1 MIVSSLKREKNTDSQ
16 EERRARR
23 QNYIFVCFFFDF
35 DEPVIFAIVFV
46 EREMGFLNTFLEL
59 LGFGIGLPFGLLIGF
74 FLFVY
79 SKPKD
84 TVKWSGHFMSYNW
97 CFARYST
104 RYSIMV
110 LSDMWPYLDKAVCAM
125 IRRTTQS
132 MFAEYIGKYKIQAI
146 EFEHL
151 TLGTLPPTIHVY
163 ETNEKDLV
171 MEPAIRWAGNPN
183 IVLVLKLISGKK
195 NQEAQSFFRKLV
207 LLVDLILLKK
217 MHGSH
222 CTDNASLQL
231 VDLQIFAAPRVALK
245 PLVPT
250 FPCFANIVVSLM
262 ERPHVDFGLKILGG
276 DVMVHTWPLSISF
289 RCCTD
294 GFESTNSY
302 KCLQEMIK
310 KKVAS
315 LYLWPQTLDIPI
327 LDSSTAIIKK
337 PVGIL
342 HVKVVRANKLLK
354 ADLLGTSDPYVKLNL
369 TGEKLP
375 AKKTTIKKKNLNP
388 EWNENFKL
396 VVKDPESQALQ
407 LQVFDW
413 DKVGGHDRLGMQLVP
428 LKVLTPRETKD
439 FTLDLLK
446 HTNISDSRD
455 KETARTD
462 CDSIKFSGPLDG
474 NGEMGSVS
482 GRSSPEEEAPLSGA
496 VYGFKGA
503 EDVEGKRHHN
513 PYALVL
519 FRGERKRTKA
529 IKKTR
534 DPRWNEEFQFTLDQ
548 PPLRELIRIEESLGH
563 VEIKLDDVVYNGRI
577 NQKYHLID
585 SRNGVIHVEIR
596 WSTV

>member
-1 MIVSSLKREKNTDSQ
+1 
-16 EERRARR
+16 
-23 QNYIFVCFFFDF
+23 
-35 DEPVIFAIVFV
+35 
-46 EREMGFLNTFLEL
+46 MGFLSTFFEL

-84 TVKWSGHFMSYNW
+84 VKDPVVRPFHELDTDAVLDILPDIPLWVKCPDYERVDWLNKF
-97 CFARYST
+97 
-104 RYSIMV
+104 
-110 LSDMWPYLDKAVCAM
+110 LSDMWPYLDKAICAM
-125 IRRTTQS
+125 IRSTTQPI
-132 MFAEYIGKYKIQAI
+132 FAEYIGKYMIDAV
-146 EFEHL
+146 EFEQL
-151 TLGTLPPTIHVY
+151 TLGTLPPTIHGLKVY

-183 IVLVLKLISGKK
+183 IVLVL
-195 NQEAQSFFRKLV
+195 Q
-207 LLVDLILLKK
+207 LLSLKVRI
-217 MHGSH
+217 
-222 CTDNASLQL
+222 QL
-231 VDLQIFAAPRVALK
+231 VDLQIFMAPRVALK

-276 DVMVHTWPLSISF
+276 DVMSIPGLY
-289 RCCTD
+289 RIVQD
-294 GFESTNSY
+294 
-302 KCLQEMIK
+302 MIK
-310 KKVAS
+310 KQIAS
-315 LYLWPQTLDIPI
+315 LYLWPQTLDIPV
-327 LDSSTAIIKK
+327 LDSSTVIIKK

-342 HVKVVRANKLLK
+342 HVKVVRAKKLLK
-354 ADLLGTSDPYVKLNL
+354 ADILGTSDPYVKLNL

-428 LKVLTPRETKD
+428 LKALTARETKE

-446 HTNISDSRD
+446 HTNISDSQD
-455 KETARTD
+455 KKRRGQIMLELTYVPFRE
-462 CDSIKFSGPLDG
+462 DSIKFSGPLVG
-474 NGEMGSVS
+474 NGGNESGSD
-482 GRSSPEEEAPLSGA
+482 RSSSDNVSLSGA
-496 VYGFKGA
+496 GLLSVLVQGA
-503 EDVEGKRHHN
+503 EDVEGNHHTN

-519 FRGERKRTKA
+519 FRGERKKTKM
-529 IKKTR
+529 IKRTR
-534 DPRWNEEFQFTLDQ
+534 DPRWGEEFQFMLDQ
-548 PPLRELIRIEESLGH
+548 PPLHELIRIEVMSKRSSFSFRSKESLGH
-563 VEIKLDDVVYNGRI
+563 VEIKLDDVVNNGRI

-585 SRNGVIHVEIR
+585 SKNGVIHIVIR